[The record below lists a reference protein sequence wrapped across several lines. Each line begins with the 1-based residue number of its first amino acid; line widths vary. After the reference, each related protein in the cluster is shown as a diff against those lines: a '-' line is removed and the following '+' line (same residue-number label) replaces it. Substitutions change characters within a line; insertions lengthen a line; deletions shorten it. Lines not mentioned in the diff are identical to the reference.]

1 MRDAAPHVVVAEIFD
16 LRAGGDLLLGAA
28 SIRSPADAA
37 TEPTGALEARR
48 LFARTARVTGGES
61 AALACT
67 PGAARSTVSMPQVPD
82 PFVRVKHEQWRVQ
95 ERARLKKYAAAFLKA
110 KEAANGATQ
119 S

>member
-1 MRDAAPHVVVAEIFD
+1 
-16 LRAGGDLLLGAA
+16 
-28 SIRSPADAA
+28 
-37 TEPTGALEARR
+37 
-48 LFARTARVTGGES
+48 
-61 AALACT
+61 
-67 PGAARSTVSMPQVPD
+67 MPQVPD